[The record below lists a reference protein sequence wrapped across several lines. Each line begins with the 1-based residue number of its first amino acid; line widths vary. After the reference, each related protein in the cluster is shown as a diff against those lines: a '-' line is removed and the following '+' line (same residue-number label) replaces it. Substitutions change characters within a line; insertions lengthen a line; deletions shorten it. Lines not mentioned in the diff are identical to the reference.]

1 MPMVRIISCL
11 LILPMWISVH
21 AQSYYFRHFE
31 VENGLSYNTVQSIIQ
46 DHNGFMWFGTKDGL
60 CRFDGYH
67 FKTFHITRND
77 KNALSRDNIL
87 SLAIDSSN
95 RLWVGEERGLYWFD
109 VQTEQLVLITDTL
122 HWVSHLTV
130 GKDGQLWFL
139 SVSGICRY
147 SAGTK
152 KVSVVVPPERV
163 SATALCIGQ
172 DGTLW
177 FATKGYL
184 WHCNTSTGIFHK
196 YDVFSHSPAANSED
210 IFELAPDKDS
220 SLFLG
225 TASQG
230 LKQFS
235 MATSD
240 YTDLVTHGANGTS
253 LFVRDILLPDK
264 NEVWLATESG
274 VLIFDRA
281 TGKAQSITRKYLD
294 PYALSDNAIYA
305 LCRDKEG
312 GIWVG
317 TYFGGVNYLASR
329 PLNFEK
335 YFPDNSGQSI
345 SGNAVREI
353 CQDSTGDMWI
363 GTEDAGLN
371 KLDPVTQKITHFLP
385 GSKPGSISYSNI
397 HGLVVVKDK
406 LWMGTFFHGID
417 VMDIKT
423 GKVDRHYTAGNGA
436 HDLKSNFVSSLSHTK
451 EGTIYI
457 GSSAGLFK
465 YNAAKDNFDAIG
477 GLTAFVTCMLEDT
490 ATGTIWVG
498 TIGNGLY
505 LFDPSRNEV
514 RHYEND
520 LLDPNI
526 SLMSITSICKDSHD
540 NFWITTD
547 GNGLWRFSR
556 GTAILKRY
564 TLADGFPSNISYKVL
579 EDRHG
584 ALWVTTSRGLVNMN
598 ISSGAVTVYTKADG
612 LLNDQFNYNSGY
624 RDPRG
629 RLYFGSTRGMI
640 SFDPSSLHKSLFI
653 PPVFITGLQ
662 VNNTEVNI
670 GKDDILKKSI
680 LLTDEITLAH
690 DQSSFSVDFAALGYT
705 DPEKI
710 DYSYKMEGVDDHWN
724 MPGGNR
730 KVYFTD
736 LKPGRYTF
744 RVRASV
750 PHQFDTPEKE
760 LQIEIL
766 PPLWATKWAWL
777 VYFLA
782 VTSVSWFFLRSYYAI
797 QKSKKAKAMIDAKM
811 TFLTNVTHE
820 IRTPLTLIR
829 GPVDNLRE
837 MTDVFPEITEDV
849 KTLEKNTQRLMNLV
863 DQVLDFRQT
872 EIRAFTLHFSL
883 VDITELLKETY
894 ETFEPLAQKGN
905 LNYLLEIPAMAV
917 TTMAD
922 KEALNKIFTNLLS
935 NAVKYAEGRVNILLT
950 MPGKEDNSISIEVK
964 NDGPL
969 IPAEMAEKIFEPFFR
984 LNGTKTSG
992 TGIGLALARS
1002 LAELHKGTLS
1012 LRQPAEGENVFVL
1025 RIPLNHKSRIW
1036 RRCL

>member
-1 MPMVRIISCL
+1 MVRIISCL
-11 LILPMWISVH
+11 FILPIWISVY

-31 VENGLSYNTVQSIIQ
+31 VENGLSNNTVQCIIQ

-77 KNALSRDNIL
+77 KNALSRDNIM

-95 RLWVGEERGLYWFD
+95 RLWVGEEGGLCWFD
-109 VQTEQLVLITDTL
+109 TQAEQLVLVTDTL
-122 HWVSHLTV
+122 HWVSHMTL

-152 KVSVVVPPERV
+152 RVSLVVPPEHV
-163 SATALCIGQ
+163 SPTALCIGQ
-172 DGTLW
+172 DGTPW

-184 WHCNTSTGIFHK
+184 WHFNTSTGIFHK
-196 YDVFSHSPAANSED
+196 YDVFSHSPATTSED
-210 IFELAPDKDS
+210 IFEMASDTDS

-230 LKQFS
+230 LKQFNRT
-235 MATSD
+235 TSG
-240 YTDLVTHGANGTS
+240 YTDLVTHSANGTS

-274 VLIFDRA
+274 ILIFNRQ

-312 GIWVG
+312 GIWAG
-317 TYFGGVNYLASR
+317 TYFGGVNYLASP

-353 CQDSTGDMWI
+353 CRDSAGNIWI

-371 KLDPVTQKITHFLP
+371 KLDPATQKTTHFLP

-406 LWMGTFFHGID
+406 LWMGTFFHGLD

-423 GKVDRHYTAGNGA
+423 GKVDRHYTAGNGP
-436 HDLKSNFVSSLSHTK
+436 HDLKSNFVSSLSQTK
-451 EGTIYI
+451 AGAIYI
-457 GSSAGLFK
+457 GSSAGLFS
-465 YNAAKDNFDAIG
+465 YNAARDNFDAIG

-490 ATGTIWVG
+490 VTGTIWVG

-505 LFDPSRNEV
+505 LFDPRRNEV

-520 LLDPNI
+520 LLDQNI

-547 GNGLWRFSR
+547 GNGLWRFSH

-564 TLADGFPSNISYKVL
+564 TLADGFPSNIGYKVL
-579 EDRHG
+579 EDLNG

-598 ISSGAVTVYTKADG
+598 VSSGAVTVYTRADG

-624 RDPRG
+624 RDPQG

-640 SFDPSSLHKSLFI
+640 SFDPSSLHKSRFI

-662 VNNTEVNI
+662 VNNAEVNI

-680 LLTDEITLAH
+680 LLTDAITLAH

-710 DYSYKMEGVDDHWN
+710 DYSYKMEGVDEHWN

-736 LKPGRYTF
+736 LKPGSYTF
-744 RVRASV
+744 RVRASI
-750 PHQFDTPEKE
+750 PHQYDTPEKD

-777 VYFLA
+777 IYFLA
-782 VTSVSWFFLRSYYAI
+782 VTSVSWFLLRSYYEI
-797 QKSKKAKAMIDAKM
+797 EKSKKAKAMIDAKM
-811 TFLTNVTHE
+811 TFLINMTHE

-849 KTLEKNTQRLMNLV
+849 KMMEKNTQRLMNLV

-872 EIRAFTLHFSL
+872 EIAAFSLQFTL
-883 VDITELLKETY
+883 VDINEMLTEIY
-894 ETFEPLAQKGN
+894 EIFEPLAQKGK
-905 LNYLLEIPAMAV
+905 LNYRMELPDPAV

-922 KEALNKIFTNLLS
+922 KEALNKIFTNLFS
-935 NAVKYAEGRVNILLT
+935 NAIKYAEGQVMIKLNT
-950 MPGKEDNSISIEVK
+950 PGKEENSISMEVK

-984 LNGTKTSG
+984 LNGTRQNG

-1002 LAELHKGTLS
+1002 LAELHKGTLY
-1012 LRQPAEGENVFVL
+1012 LQQPAERENVFVL
-1025 RIPLNHKSRIW
+1025 KIPNKSSIW
-1036 RRCL
+1036 IHYP